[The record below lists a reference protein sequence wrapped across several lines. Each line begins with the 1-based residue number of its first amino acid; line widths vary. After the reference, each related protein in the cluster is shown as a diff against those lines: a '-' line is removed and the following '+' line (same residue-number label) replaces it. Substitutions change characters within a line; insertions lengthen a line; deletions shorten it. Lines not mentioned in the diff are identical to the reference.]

1 MQKIKKQIE
10 YNVCPWCEE
19 ELGIFRDHC
28 RKTHGH
34 AMFQAKIAWQNLYNE
49 IITSLKQLFHL

>member
-10 YNVCPWCEE
+10 YNVCPWCEDDNR
-19 ELGIFRDHC
+19 FRNHC
-28 RKTHGH
+28 RKTYGH
-34 AMFQAKIAWQNLYNE
+34 ANFQAKIAWQNLYNE